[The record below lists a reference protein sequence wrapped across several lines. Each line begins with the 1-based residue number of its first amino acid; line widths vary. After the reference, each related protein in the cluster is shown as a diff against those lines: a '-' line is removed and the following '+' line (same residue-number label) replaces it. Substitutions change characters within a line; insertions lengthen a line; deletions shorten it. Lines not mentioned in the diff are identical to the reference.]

1 MRQALLE
8 WHGALWHSLVTTL
21 QARRM
26 PHGLLF
32 HGPAG
37 VGKHLLAQQL
47 VEAALCSQPGS
58 DGCAC
63 GQCRDCRLLAAG
75 NHPDLRLV
83 APPEGKAQITID
95 QIREIGDFF
104 NLKAQYG
111 LHQCVIIR
119 PADQMNENA
128 ANSLLKTLEEPP
140 EGALLILVTDR
151 QASISA
157 TVRSR
162 CQKILFRLP
171 DSRLTRAWLGKQLP
185 EASDIDALLAQSGGA
200 PLKAAAMGRGN
211 LHRERLAAWDELEA
225 IITGQADPL
234 AVASR
239 WLKLAEKESLYW
251 IYGWTVDMIRIKM
264 LKNPP
269 RLSNP
274 DLQPRLKA
282 VSEKIEINIIY
293 KQLDKISEVIRR
305 GNGPLN
311 QQLLL
316 EDLLIGWRP
325 D

>member
-1 MRQALLE
+1 MMQAVLE
-8 WHGALWHSLVTTL
+8 WHGALWQSLVSAL
-21 QARRM
+21 QAHRL

-37 VGKHLLAQQL
+37 IGKNLLAQRL
-47 VEAALCSQPGS
+47 VEAALCSQLSADGS
-58 DGCAC
+58 AC
-63 GQCRDCRLLAAG
+63 GQCRDCRLLVAG

-83 APPEGKAQITID
+83 VPPEAKSQITVD
-95 QIREIGDFF
+95 QIREIGGFF

-111 LHQCVIIR
+111 LHQCVIIS
-119 PADQMNENA
+119 PAEQMNENA

-151 QASISA
+151 QAAISA

-171 DSRLTRAWLGKQLP
+171 DSRLARAWLEKQLP
-185 EASDIDALLAQSGGA
+185 DVADIDALLAQSGGA
-200 PLKAAAMGRGN
+200 PLKAVAMGKEN
-211 LHRERLAAWDELEA
+211 VLRERLRAWDELEA

-251 IYGWTVDMIRIKM
+251 VYGWTVDMIRIKM
-264 LKNPP
+264 VKNPP
-269 RLSNP
+269 RLINP
-274 DLQPRLKA
+274 DLRPRLQA
-282 VSEKIEINIIY
+282 ISDKIEIDIIY
-293 KQLDKISEVIRR
+293 KQLDRISEVIRR
-305 GNGPLN
+305 FNGPLN